1 MFKRLTM
8 DRLRVSLAV
17 LWILDIIF
25 TLIFVNVGGIDVEAN
40 PLMRLSFEQTGNA
53 GFVLIKLAALAFFW
67 YITKLRTIE
76 WVRWVTIGLNLIM
89 LHVVIMGALTAHF
102 ALTFAH

>member
-1 MFKRLTM
+1 MNRLCWIF
-8 DRLRVSLAV
+8 SV

-25 TLIFVNVGGIDVEAN
+25 TLIFVNIGGLDVEAN
-40 PLMRLSFEQTGNA
+40 PLMRLAFEHTGNV
-53 GFVLIKLAALAFFW
+53 GFILIKLAVLAFFW